1 MRFKVGKDSGGTITA
16 MLRAYPGTRRMKPRR
31 SSVSTIVCTL
41 GGVIPKNRCM
51 SASDG
56 AHPFTMLY

>member
-1 MRFKVGKDSGGTITA
+1 MRFKGTKDSGGTITV
-16 MLRAYPGTRRMKPRR
+16 MLRACPGTRRMKPRR

-41 GGVIPKNRCM
+41 GGVTWKYRCM

-56 AHPFTMLY
+56 AHPFKIPY